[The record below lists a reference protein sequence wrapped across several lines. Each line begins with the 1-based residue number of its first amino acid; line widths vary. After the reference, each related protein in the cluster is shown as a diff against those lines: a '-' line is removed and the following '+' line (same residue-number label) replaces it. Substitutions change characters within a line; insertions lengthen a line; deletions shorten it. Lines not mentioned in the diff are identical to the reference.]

1 MSRPNKAPLV
11 RIVSE
16 VRCSGGHMV
25 LLACGHNGWTSGYKS
40 RRTRCQMCLHAAQEA
55 WDAKHSCR
63 HGYIGHCPQCRIAE
77 LEEMLAERDAKI
89 AELEA
94 KNGKG

>member
-1 MSRPNKAPLV
+1 MVK
-11 RIVSE
+11 IVSE
-16 VRCSGGHMV
+16 TRRSGGHMV
-25 LLACGHNGWTSGYKS
+25 RLECGHSRWTSGYTT
-40 RRTRCQMCLHAAQEA
+40 RRTRCQMCLSDAQKA
-55 WDAKHSCR
+55 WDAEHSCR
-63 HGYIGHCPQCRIAE
+63 HGYIGYCLQCRIAE